1 MCCSVQG
8 ANRAAEDPERER
20 RDREERL
27 RHGRNPA
34 ARGMMPS
41 SSGRPRGT
49 QEVAP
54 PTPLTPTSHTGK
66 TSTAACWCL
75 FLTRVKSDSMFM
87 MQTSEALFCLY
98 IRIILI
104 CKRHKGFLSLQCFG
118 SRPICI
124 HQLFFFCHVLTS

>member
-1 MCCSVQG
+1 MSNGLSSHGCCISKIVLGFYCGLFDFMLLFMMCCAVQG

-66 TSTAACWCL
+66 TSTAVCWCL
-75 FLTRVKSDSMFM
+75 FLISVK
-87 MQTSEALFCLY
+87 
-98 IRIILI
+98 
-104 CKRHKGFLSLQCFG
+104 
-118 SRPICI
+118 
-124 HQLFFFCHVLTS
+124 